1 LNDLGDDATDLPVLQ
16 HVLNRTYGE
25 FVKGGGTGEIQ
36 IEHYVDAGTMKDAL
50 NKHADAVFTGLSE
63 AARPWTEKVFRCLTA
78 EEGVRKV
85 RNAVGLELLYVVVDA
100 ADEGEKKLV
109 REVIDGY
116 ARNSLVVHTVNKR
129 TGDRDIDISHESL
142 ILFLKKLKQWA
153 DEEAKS
159 VGWYQ
164 RAVDDAVR
172 GANAWRGADL
182 KLALK
187 HLESG
192 AWNATWAGQLPNRGA
207 EFARVKDYLERG
219 QAEEAAK
226 VEKAERDRAKEL
238 ADAQALAEAERKAKV
253 AAEALSAARK
263 RANRLLLGVGAV
275 AMIMLV
281 LFLVG

>member
-1 LNDLGDDATDLPVLQ
+1 
-16 HVLNRTYGE
+16 
-25 FVKGGGTGEIQ
+25 
-36 IEHYVDAGTMKDAL
+36 
-50 NKHADAVFTGLSE
+50 
-63 AARPWTEKVFRCLTA
+63 
-78 EEGVRKV
+78 
-85 RNAVGLELLYVVVDA
+85 
-100 ADEGEKKLV
+100 
-109 REVIDGY
+109 
-116 ARNSLVVHTVNKR
+116 VNKR

-142 ILFLKKLKQWA
+142 ILLLKKLKQWA

-164 RAVDDAVR
+164 RAVDNAVR

-192 AWNATWAGQLPNRGA
+192 AWNATWAGRLPNRGA

-275 AMIMLV
+275 AMVMLV
-281 LFLVG
+281 LFLVGQVQQKRALQVQQDLQERLVEAAKTGARVNPKDGLNYVLIPAGKFRMSCSPGDADCTDRESPAHEVHISKSFWLGQN